1 MKLFIVKRLTM
12 AKRIYRELNDDIK
25 KKISD
30 SMKAYHKNQNIED
43 KRRINKKKSSS
54 MQHYWN
60 SIGNRPTTYTGDTE
74 N

>member
-1 MKLFIVKRLTM
+1 
-12 AKRIYRELNDDIK
+12 
-25 KKISD
+25 
-30 SMKAYHKNQNIED
+30 MKAYHKNQNIED

-54 MQHYWN
+54 MQLYWS

>member
-12 AKRIYRELNDDIK
+12 AKRIYRELTDEVK

-30 SMKAYHKNQNIED
+30 SMKTYHKNQNIED

-54 MQHYWN
+54 MQHY
-60 SIGNRPTTYTGDTE
+60 
-74 N
+74 